1 MLLQRK
7 NLELYNKSAP
17 SRIVPTAAVTPT
29 AKGDWQALEDDA
41 IAPREAKQ
49 SEPTQTT
56 EEPKRPNAKEN
67 NVTCFNSGYRT
78 DNAKAANSARP
89 FCNLVTAA
97 VLLSQSRDLL
107 LLAERA
113 TVELED
119 RFHLKKD
126 HGFARRQAY
135 LGGV

>member
-1 MLLQRK
+1 MARK
-7 NLELYNKSAP
+7 LFAWFT
-17 SRIVPTAAVTPT
+17 TANTIT
-29 AKGDWQALEDDA
+29 E
-41 IAPREAKQ
+41 

-56 EEPKRPNAKEN
+56 EEPKRPNAKKN
-67 NVTCFNSGYRT
+67 NVTCFNSGYRK
-78 DNAKAANSARP
+78 DNAEAANSARP

-97 VLLSQSRDLL
+97 AGVLLSQSRDLL

-119 RFHLKKD
+119 GFHLKKD

-135 LGGV
+135 LGGL